1 MNRLNG
7 IYYCMIKRC
16 YDKKNNR
23 YNIYGGRG
31 IAVCDE
37 WLDKKVIILGRRIS
51 KGYLAFKEWALS
63 HGYDDD
69 LTIDRIDNNKG
80 YSPENCRWVTPKE
93 QANNRRT
100 SVLVTYK
107 GEAKT
112 LPQWCEELNLDYK
125 TVRQRINKLHWSVE
139 KAFET
144 KGNPR
149 INYVTYKGRTQS
161 IAQWCKELNLNFWL
175 VRKRIESG
183 WSVEKTFET
192 PSRRPF
198 KLSAYAGSS

>member
-1 MNRLNG
+1 MNRLNR
-7 IYYCMIKRC
+7 IYYCMISRC

-31 IAVCDE
+31 IVVCDE
-37 WLDKKVIILGRRIS
+37 WLDKKTVILGRRIS

-63 HGYDDD
+63 HGYRDD
-69 LTIDRIDNNKG
+69 LTIDRIDVNKG
-80 YSPENCRWVTPKE
+80 YSPENCRWATPKE

-112 LPQWCEELNLDYK
+112 LPQWCEELNLNYE
-125 TVRQRINKLHWSVE
+125 TVRQRINILHWSVE

-198 KLSAYAGSS
+198 KLSAYSGSS